1 MERKAAGLKDMLVV
15 LPVFVLLVLV
25 QLIILPTL
33 LIMLLIM
40 LLPAKH
46 RQLLQQPNTLD
57 AGSTAH
63 TSWIARPRTAAGTS
77 GSGPVGSGSGRGG
90 AYGIARQRFQ

>member
-1 MERKAAGLKDMLVV
+1 VERKAAGLKDMLVV
-15 LPVFVLLVLV
+15 LLVYVLLVLV

-33 LIMLLIM
+33 LIMLL
-40 LLPAKH
+40 LARH
-46 RQLLQQPNTLD
+46 RQLLKQPNALD